1 MTFTSFIV
9 CEQSLFSSDFVRG
22 VHARASVERRSAF
35 SHAREKTGTSRG
47 PTLSFSRFN
56 VLFCFYVFADP

>member
-9 CEQSLFSSDFVRG
+9 CEQSPFSSDFVKG
-22 VHARASVERRSAF
+22 VHARASVERRAPSVT
-35 SHAREKTGTSRG
+35 RVKKTGTSRG
-47 PTLSFSRFN
+47 PTLSFSRLN